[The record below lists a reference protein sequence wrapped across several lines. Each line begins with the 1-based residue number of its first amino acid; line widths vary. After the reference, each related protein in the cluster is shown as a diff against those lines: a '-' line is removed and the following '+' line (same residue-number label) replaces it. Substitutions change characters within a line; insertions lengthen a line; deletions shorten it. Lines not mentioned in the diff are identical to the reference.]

1 MVLLSSLF
9 LLAGTASARSH
20 AAAEEGSTA
29 EQCLIKTEPGSFVA
43 QGEFG
48 TNSSVADV
56 VEIECNPELS
66 EAYVTI
72 SSEELY
78 SRCDG
83 DLYWADPYEF
93 AELEEE
99 GELAK
104 GLKKG
109 KSKSKKKDAP
119 TDGSNF
125 TVELDDD
132 GNATAVVWGGPSCA
146 AGTSLVSAHLDE
158 APYETFTN
166 TFTVEAPKVTAPGV
180 TATPKAA
187 IEDDFTSS
195 VATIVDVEF
204 PSVYAE
210 KYVNI
215 NAAQLYDRCLVPPY
229 LTFIGPD
236 GEYYGSGEEISGVQ
250 LDDDGNA
257 FIVLIGSASCASGK
271 SMIEASLESRPY
283 TTYTTEFEVLPP
295 QTTTY

>member
-1 MVLLSSLF
+1 
-9 LLAGTASARSH
+9 
-20 AAAEEGSTA
+20 
-29 EQCLIKTEPGSFVA
+29 
-43 QGEFG
+43 
-48 TNSSVADV
+48 V

-166 TFTVEAPKVTAPGV
+166 TLTVEAPKVTAPGV